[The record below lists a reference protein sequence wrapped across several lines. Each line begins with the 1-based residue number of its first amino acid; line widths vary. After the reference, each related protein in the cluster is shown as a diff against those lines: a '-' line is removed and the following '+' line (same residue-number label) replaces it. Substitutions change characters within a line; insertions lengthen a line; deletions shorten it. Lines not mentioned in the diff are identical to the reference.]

1 VEPTDL
7 AFAGLVRQAGLVR
20 DGSVSPRELVELSLE
35 RIARLDP
42 ELNAFRVVLAEQ
54 ARAEAAAAERDDGV
68 ADQPL
73 RGVPVAVK
81 DDLDVGGEVTAFGT
95 GAYGPPAREDS
106 EVVRRLRAAGA
117 IVIGKTNVPELTQ
130 WPFTESITWGRT
142 RNPWDLERTP
152 GGSSGGSAAAVAAGL
167 VPAALGTDGLGSV
180 RIPAACC
187 GLVGVK
193 PQRGR
198 VSYAPLAEHWHGL
211 SVIGPLARRAADAAL
226 LLDVMA
232 AERPARG
239 FVEAARPPER
249 PLRIALSAKTPL
261 PGPVAREVRAA
272 LEETATLLR
281 SLGHRVEERDPAYG
295 TAIFD
300 AAARYLRGIHDDA
313 AEVPRPHRLERRTRA
328 MARAGGL
335 VPARLMG
342 RLRSAEPA
350 VAAKLGALFGEFDVL
365 MTPSLAQLPL
375 PVGRFEGRG
384 AALTFN
390 GAAQF
395 IPYTGPWNL
404 SGHPA
409 AAVPAGF
416 TPEGLPLSV
425 QLVGRPHEEAT
436 LLSLA
441 AQQEAERGWPD
452 RRPPFATA

>member
-1 VEPTDL
+1 MEPTDL

-81 DDLDVGGEVTAFGT
+81 DDLDVAGEVTAFGT

-211 SVIGPLARRAADAAL
+211 SVIGPLVRRAADAAL

-239 FVEAARPPER
+239 FVEAAHPPSARCGSRSPPRPR
-249 PLRIALSAKTPL
+249 C
-261 PGPVAREVRAA
+261 PV
-272 LEETATLLR
+272 R
-281 SLGHRVEERDPAYG
+281 SL
-295 TAIFD
+295 
-300 AAARYLRGIHDDA
+300 ARFA
-313 AEVPRPHRLERRTRA
+313 P
-328 MARAGGL
+328 
-335 VPARLMG
+335 
-342 RLRSAEPA
+342 
-350 VAAKLGALFGEFDVL
+350 
-365 MTPSLAQLPL
+365 PS
-375 PVGRFEGRG
+375 
-384 AALTFN
+384 
-390 GAAQF
+390 
-395 IPYTGPWNL
+395 
-404 SGHPA
+404 
-409 AAVPAGF
+409 
-416 TPEGLPLSV
+416 
-425 QLVGRPHEEAT
+425 
-436 LLSLA
+436 
-441 AQQEAERGWPD
+441 
-452 RRPPFATA
+452 RRPPPCSAHSAIASRSATPPTERRSSTRPRATCAGSTTTRPRCRGPTASSAAPGRCRGPAASFPRGSWAGCARPSRPSPRSSAPCSASSTCS